1 MLLSNIGIPLVFIYE
16 ETIFVAFTATFKN
29 HCMKSQELLSLQ
41 QPPEAVPQPLFVCL
55 PFALFKAEDLQ
66 KEHSSGPKYLW
77 AGPSTG
83 TGSEARI
90 TSRERDTYCLSEPR
104 KGCDNVEE

>member
-1 MLLSNIGIPLVFIYE
+1 M
-16 ETIFVAFTATFKN
+16 TIFVAFTVTFRVL
-29 HCMKSQELLSLQ
+29 CIKSLELLSPQ
-41 QPPEAVPQPLFVCL
+41 QPPEAVRQPLFVCL

-77 AGPSTG
+77 ARPSTG

-90 TSRERDTYCLSEPR
+90 LQEKETHIVLR
-104 KGCDNVEE
+104 KGCDNVDE